1 MKLKMKKF
9 LGFFIFGIVVF
20 LSQGVKE
27 TYAQTFK
34 LELANPSQTIS
45 VGSAFQVKILINT
58 GEQQAIN
65 GDALISFEPAKVSI
79 DTAVTGDFF
88 SYFSASPLGGVDNKF
103 LASSWEES
111 VAHAKTSSTDTL
123 FATLSLTAKASG
135 TTSLSF
141 DCTAGSEADSN
152 INKASDSTDILNC
165 SVLAP
170 LSLTIGSG
178 GGAAEASPTPGG
190 ADSLTPTD
198 TPPSGSVTSTPI
210 PTSTPKPTST
220 PRPTISVLPRSGVV
234 EVTFTAL
241 GIGIL
246 LTVVGALSI
255 L

>member
-1 MKLKMKKF
+1 KMKKF
-9 LGFFIFGIVVF
+9 LVFFIFGIVAF
-20 LSQGVKE
+20 LSVGAKE

-45 VGSAFQVKILINT
+45 VGSAFQVKVLINT
-58 GEQQAIN
+58 GGQQAIN
-65 GDALISFEPAKVSI
+65 GDALISFDPAKVSI

-88 SYFSASPLGGVDNKF
+88 SYFSASPLGGADNKY

-123 FATLSLTAKASG
+123 FATLSLTAKTNG

-141 DCTAGSEADSN
+141 DCTAGNEADSN

-170 LSLTIGSG
+170 LNLTIGS

-190 ADSLTPTD
+190 ADSLTPTV

-246 LTVVGALSI
+246 LTVMGALSI